1 MEIKNIKGEVLRNE
15 PLSRHTSF
23 GIGGP
28 ADLLVYPEDHDDLAA
43 LLREI
48 GAQKLNFVVLGG
60 GTNILVRDGGFRGV
74 AISLRRLNAIRVERE
89 YRSLGGT
96 YAVVYAEAGATLAKV
111 ISFTANEALTGL
123 EFATGIP
130 GTIGGA
136 VCMNAGTAEGEMGD
150 VVETVTVLTPGGE
163 LVTRSKEE
171 MGFGYRTA
179 NVPAGH
185 VVLSALLQL
194 RHDEQKKI
202 EARVKALM
210 DKRKERQPWGLQNA
224 GSMFKNPLDESAGK
238 LIESAGLKGKTV
250 GGAQVSE
257 KHANFIVNTGK
268 AKAADVLA
276 LMELVKQ
283 TVLDVHGARLEPEI
297 KIIGEDA

>member
-1 MEIKNIKGEVLRNE
+1 
-15 PLSRHTSF
+15 
-23 GIGGP
+23 
-28 ADLLVYPEDHDDLAA
+28 
-43 LLREI
+43 
-48 GAQKLNFVVLGG
+48 
-60 GTNILVRDGGFRGV
+60 
-74 AISLRRLNAIRVERE
+74 
-89 YRSLGGT
+89 
-96 YAVVYAEAGATLAKV
+96 
-111 ISFTANEALTGL
+111 
-123 EFATGIP
+123 
-130 GTIGGA
+130 
-136 VCMNAGTAEGEMGD
+136 
-150 VVETVTVLTPGGE
+150 
-163 LVTRSKEE
+163 

-210 DKRKERQPWGLQNA
+210 DKRKERQPWGQQNA

-276 LMELVKQ
+276 LMEIVKQ

-297 KIIGEDA
+297 KIIGEE

>member
-1 MEIKNIKGEVLRNE
+1 MDIKNIKGEVLRNE
-15 PLSRHTSF
+15 PLSKHTSF

-28 ADLLVYPEDHDDLAA
+28 ADLLAYPADAADVVA

-48 GAQKLNFVVLGG
+48 RAQELPFIVLGG
-60 GTNILVRDGGFRGV
+60 GTNLLVRDGGFRGI
-74 AISLRRLNAIRVERE
+74 AISLRRLNAIKVERE

-96 YAVVYAEAGATLAKV
+96 YAVVSAEAGAVLGRV
-111 ISFTANEALTGL
+111 IAFAANEALTGL

-150 VVETVTVLTPGGE
+150 VVETVTLLTPNGE
-163 LVTRSKEE
+163 PVTRSKEE

-185 VVLSALLQL
+185 VVLSARLQL
-194 RHDEQKKI
+194 RHDEKKKI
-202 EARVKALM
+202 EAKVKALM
-210 DKRKERQPWGLQNA
+210 DKRKDRQPWGQPNA
-224 GSMFKNPLDESAGK
+224 GSIFKNPLDESAGK
-238 LIESAGLKGKTV
+238 LIESAGLKGKAV

-268 AKAADVLA
+268 ATAADVLA
-276 LMELVKQ
+276 LMEIVKQ

-297 KIIGEDA
+297 KIIGED

>member
-1 MEIKNIKGEVLRNE
+1 MDIKNIKGEVLRNE
-15 PLSRHTSF
+15 PLSKHTSF

-28 ADLLVYPEDHDDLAA
+28 ADLLVYPADTADVVA

-48 GAQKLNFVVLGG
+48 RAQELPFIVLGG
-60 GTNILVRDGGFRGV
+60 GTNLLVRDGGFRGI
-74 AISLRRLNAIRVERE
+74 AISLRRLNLIKVERE

-96 YAVVYAEAGATLAKV
+96 YAVVSAEAGAVLARV
-111 ISFTANEALTGL
+111 IAFAANEALTGL

-150 VVETVTVLTPGGE
+150 VVETVTLLTPNGE
-163 LVTRSKEE
+163 PVTRSKEE

-185 VVLSALLQL
+185 VVLSARLQL
-194 RHDEQKKI
+194 RHDEKKKI
-202 EARVKALM
+202 EAKVKALM
-210 DKRKERQPWGLQNA
+210 DKRKDRQPWGQPNA
-224 GSMFKNPLDESAGK
+224 GSIFKNPLDESAGK
-238 LIESAGLKGKTV
+238 LIESAGLKGKAV

-268 AKAADVLA
+268 ATAADVLA
-276 LMELVKQ
+276 LMEIVKQ

-297 KIIGEDA
+297 KIIGED

>member
-15 PLSRHTSF
+15 LLSKHTSF

-28 ADLLVYPEDHDDLAA
+28 ADFLVYPADSEDLAA

-48 GAQKLNFVVLGG
+48 RAQKLNYMVLGG
-60 GTNILVRDGGFRGV
+60 GTNVLVRDGGFRGV

-96 YAVVYAEAGATLAKV
+96 YAVVHAEAGAALAKV
-111 ISFTANEALTGL
+111 ISFTANASLTGL

-130 GTIGGA
+130 GTMGGA

-171 MGFGYRTA
+171 MDFGYRTA

-194 RHDEQKKI
+194 RHDEKKQI
-202 EARVKALM
+202 EAKVKALM
-210 DKRKERQPWGLQNA
+210 DRRKDRQPWGQPNA
-224 GSMFKNPLDESAGK
+224 GSIFKNPLDESAGS
-238 LIESAGLKGKTV
+238 LIESAGLKGRTV
-250 GGAQVSE
+250 GHAQISE

-268 AKAADVLA
+268 ATAADVLA

-297 KIIGEDA
+297 KIVGEDA

>member
-1 MEIKNIKGEVLRNE
+1 MEIKNVKGEVLRNE

-28 ADLLVYPEDHDDLAA
+28 ADLLVYPADKDDLAA

-48 GAQKLNFVVLGG
+48 GAQKLNSVVLGG

-74 AISLRRLNAIRVERE
+74 AISLRRLNAIRVERK

-96 YAVVYAEAGATLAKV
+96 YAVVYAEAGAALAKV

-123 EFATGIP
+123 EFAAGIP
-130 GTIGGA
+130 GTLGGA

-150 VVETVTVLTPGGE
+150 VVETVTLLTPGGE
-163 LVTRSKEE
+163 LVTLSKEE
-171 MGFGYRTA
+171 MRFGYRNA

-194 RHDEQKKI
+194 RHDEKKKI
-202 EARVKALM
+202 EAKVKALM
-210 DKRKERQPWGLQNA
+210 DKRKDRQPWGLPNA

-250 GGAQVSE
+250 GGAKVSE

>member
-28 ADLLVYPEDHDDLAA
+28 ADLLVYPADSEDLAA

-48 GAQKLNFVVLGG
+48 KSQKLNFIVLGG

-74 AISLRRLNAIRVERE
+74 VISLRRLNAIRVERE
-89 YRSLGGT
+89 YRSLGGI
-96 YAVVYAEAGATLAKV
+96 YAVVYAEAGAPLAKV

-150 VVETVTVLTPGGE
+150 VVETVTLLAPGGE
-163 LVTRSKEE
+163 LVTRSREK
-171 MGFGYRTA
+171 MDFGYRTA
-179 NVPAGH
+179 SVPAGH
-185 VVLSALLQL
+185 VVLSAMLQL
-194 RHDEQKKI
+194 RHDEKKQI
-202 EARVKALM
+202 EAKVKALM
-210 DKRKERQPWGLQNA
+210 DKRKERQPWGLPNA
-224 GSMFKNPLDESAGK
+224 GSMFKNPLDESAGR

-276 LMELVKQ
+276 LMEIVQ
-283 TVLDVHGARLEPEI
+283 ADRA
-297 KIIGEDA
+297 

>member
-28 ADLLVYPEDHDDLAA
+28 ADLLVYPADRDDLAA

-276 LMELVKQ
+276 LMEIVKQ

-297 KIIGEDA
+297 KIIGED

>member
-1 MEIKNIKGEVLRNE
+1 MEIKNFKGEILRNE

-28 ADLLVYPEDHDDLAA
+28 ADLLVYPADSDDLAA

-48 GAQKLNFVVLGG
+48 SAQKLNCIVLGG
-60 GTNILVRDGGFRGV
+60 GTNVLVRDGGFRGV
-74 AISLRRLNAIRVERE
+74 VVSLRRMNAIKVERE

-96 YAVVYAEAGATLAKV
+96 YAVVYAEAGALLAKV

-130 GTIGGA
+130 GTVGGA

-150 VVETVTVLTPGGE
+150 VVETVTLLTPGGE

-179 NVPAGH
+179 GVPTGS
-185 VVLSALLQL
+185 VVVSAFLQL
-194 RHDEQKKI
+194 RHDEKKKI
-202 EARVKALM
+202 EAKVKALM
-210 DKRKERQPWGLQNA
+210 DKRKERQPWGLPNA
-224 GSMFKNPLDESAGK
+224 GSIFKNPLDESAGK
-238 LIESAGLKGKTV
+238 LIESAGLKGRTV
-250 GGAQVSE
+250 GNAQVSE
-257 KHANFIVNTGK
+257 KHANFIVNRGK
-268 AKAADVLA
+268 ATAADVLA
-276 LMELVKQ
+276 LMEIVKQ

-297 KIIGEDA
+297 KVIGED

>member
-28 ADLLVYPEDHDDLAA
+28 ADLLVYPADTADLVA

-48 GAQKLNFVVLGG
+48 RAQELPFIVLGG
-60 GTNILVRDGGFRGV
+60 GTNLLVRDGGFRGV
-74 AISLRRLNAIRVERE
+74 AIGLRRLNAVKVERE

-96 YAVVYAEAGATLAKV
+96 YAVVSAEAGAVLAKV
-111 ISFTANEALTGL
+111 ISFAANEALTGL

-150 VVETVTVLTPGGE
+150 VVETVTLLTPGGE
-163 LVTRSKEE
+163 LATRSKEE

-185 VVLSALLQL
+185 VVLSARLQL
-194 RHDEQKKI
+194 RHDEKKKI
-202 EARVKALM
+202 EAKVKVLM
-210 DKRKERQPWGLQNA
+210 EKRKDRQPWGQPNA
-224 GSMFKNPLDESAGK
+224 GSIFKNPLDESAGK
-238 LIESAGLKGKTV
+238 LIESAGLKGKAV

-268 AKAADVLA
+268 ATAADVLS
-276 LMELVKQ
+276 LMEIMKQ
-283 TVLDVHGARLEPEI
+283 TVLEVHGARLEPEI